1 MLRHINW
8 YFNIF
13 LERICHIVI
22 VLGKLL
28 GDVCESVCL
37 WVCLHVCTCL
47 SRAVLQNC
55 RADLNVPKIFQH
67 LYKPLCPSVRPSVCQ
82 SVGHQRTF
90 STITYDQLPGLKL
103 KWVWGSMSMMAKIS
117 KKVKVTVSKVKVKLM
132 ILFFLFDW
140 NWNEYTCSLRMA
152 ILNAFESH
160 RSSDDGSKSVP
171 VINEW
176 CFFDGQFD
184 FLWFCLKQR
193 SMGAFICKTLW

>member
-117 KKVKVTVSKVKVKLM
+117 KKVKVTGSKVKVKLM
-132 ILFFLFDW
+132 ILLKICLP
-140 NWNEYTCSLRMA
+140 YKSCS
-152 ILNAFESH
+152 
-160 RSSDDGSKSVP
+160 
-171 VINEW
+171 
-176 CFFDGQFD
+176 
-184 FLWFCLKQR
+184 FCLIETEMNTHGQDGNIKC
-193 SMGAFICKTLW
+193 IWKP